1 MIVELIIHYKYN
13 SSKTVRGKIK
23 IRKDYDIA
31 LIRLDYP
38 IIDEESG
45 ECVFILIAIVK
56 NNIYI
61 IGMSVIKENRFSKLS
76 VMPICLPSSE
86 QFPDINRPATAVGMG
101 ITSERLQGN

>member
-1 MIVELIIHYKYN
+1 MWSYQVFIGKNNIDNTPGHGVPWKREFMIVELIIHYKYN

-45 ECVFILIAIVK
+45 EYLVILFIE
-56 NNIYI
+56 
-61 IGMSVIKENRFSKLS
+61 SKEYYL
-76 VMPICLPSSE
+76 
-86 QFPDINRPATAVGMG
+86 
-101 ITSERLQGN
+101 